1 MALFRVHIVML
12 PLSPP
17 EITSNHNSQLLCY
30 IQPAKELTQHSLRK
44 ESNDP
49 QLPNEFHVVLE

>member
-1 MALFRVHIVML
+1 ML